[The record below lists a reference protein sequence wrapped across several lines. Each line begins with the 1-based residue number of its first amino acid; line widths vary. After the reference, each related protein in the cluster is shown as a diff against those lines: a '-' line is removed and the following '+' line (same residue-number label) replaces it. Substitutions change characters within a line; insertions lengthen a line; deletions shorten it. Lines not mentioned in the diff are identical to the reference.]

1 MQWKLGPGV
10 AIVVVVVGAVA
21 VAFVGKCCCSCRW
34 PDRKRLGRACKQLQ
48 PNSNTFSIFNNK
60 QVQTDMKA
68 KLGDQF
74 EAVKVTTFLF
84 ACRSHTSQFSCL
96 PCITHDPRRRYLCI
110 FMGMS
115 FTEG

>member
-10 AIVVVVVGAVA
+10 AVVVVAAVA
-21 VAFVGKCCCSCRW
+21 VAVPVFGKCCCSCRC
-34 PDRKRLGRACKQLQ
+34 PVRKWLGRACKQLQ

-74 EAVKVTTFLF
+74 EAVKVTTFLS
-84 ACRSHTSQFSCL
+84 ACRSHTFHASH
-96 PCITHDPRRRYLCI
+96 T
-110 FMGMS
+110 
-115 FTEG
+115 

>member
-10 AIVVVVVGAVA
+10 AIVVVVVLAVA
-21 VAFVGKCCCSCRW
+21 VFGKCCCSCRW
-34 PDRKRLGRACKQLQ
+34 PDRKWLGRACKQLQ
-48 PNSNTFSIFNNK
+48 LNSNTFSIFNNK

-84 ACRSHTSQFSCL
+84 ACRSHTSQFSC
-96 PCITHDPRRRYLCI
+96 PPSVKHDPRRRYLCI
-110 FMGMS
+110 FMGKS